1 MAKLT
6 DEQLV
11 KVSGGSG
18 EDYDIDN
25 IGVIN
30 PQNDNNVKPE
40 DESGKK

>member
-1 MAKLT
+1 MTKLT

-18 EDYDIDN
+18 ADYDVDN
-25 IGVIN
+25 AWVIN

-40 DESGKK
+40 DESWKK